1 VLTNK
6 EKGIKIH
13 KGINAFTPC
22 LQKSFANSKPFGSE
36 RLRTSR
42 LTYSCRR
49 PGIFLVGHTYTAPID
64 TYKSH
69 VINPDNKQVDKSRYS
84 RFTIEI
90 VLKREYKKLKS

>member
-6 EKGIKIH
+6 KKGIKIR
-13 KGINAFTPC
+13 KGINAFIPC
-22 LQKSFANSKPFGSE
+22 FQKSFANSKPLGSE

-49 PGIFLVGHTYTAPID
+49 PGIFLVGHIYTTPID
-64 TYKSH
+64 IRQLN
-69 VINPDNKQVDKSRYS
+69 VINPDKKQADTSRYS

-90 VLKREYKKLKS
+90 VLKREYKK